1 MGFVKVGRVEEVAA
15 GEIREYEAAG
25 KMIALANVG
34 GKVFAISNVC
44 LHRGGPLGQGEL
56 EGATVTCPWHGWQFD
71 VTNGKS
77 CMNEAVG
84 VETYAVEIRGDEI
97 YVDAG

>member
-1 MGFVKVGRVEEVAA
+1 MGFVKVGRVEEMAA
-15 GEIREYEAAG
+15 GEIRECEVAG
-25 KMIALANVG
+25 KMIAVANVG

-56 EGATVTCPWHGWQFD
+56 EGAMVTCPWHGWQFD

-77 CMNEAVG
+77 CVNEAVG

>member
-1 MGFVKVGRVEEVAA
+1 MGFVKVGRVEDVAA